1 VLRPNQQK
9 IADWLTERAPQ
20 LADVYM
26 GAIHLLG
33 DGAIPG
39 RVRFICHAGRD
50 LTNRIPELFAE
61 SVRRVELKACLD
73 ELSSLWIEHRVAETG
88 LASMS
93 GEKTDLPEGAQPT
106 IGVPLVVV
114 RRVSALIDHHK
125 QVFLNHRYR
134 AIKMVEAVAPE
145 NIGKQEALLPVA
157 DQWLELHRWFQRN
170 AHAGFKEGSV
180 EEDELQSRF
189 LTLESQ
195 INALIGEFYE
205 PVATLDEILQ
215 DTNS

>member
-1 VLRPNQQK
+1 VFRANQQK

-20 LADVYM
+20 LADVYL

-61 SVRRVELKACLD
+61 SVGRVDLTADLN
-73 ELSSLWIEHRVAETG
+73 ELSSLWMEHRVAETG
-88 LASMS
+88 MALISAQ
-93 GEKTDLPEGAQPT
+93 KADLPEGAQPT
-106 IGVPLVVV
+106 IGVPLIVV

-125 QVFLNHRYR
+125 QVSLNHRDR
-134 AIKMVEAVAPE
+134 AMKMVEVVAPE
-145 NIGKQEALLPVA
+145 NVGKREALLPIA
-157 DQWLELHRWFQRN
+157 DQWIELHRWFQRN
-170 AHAGFKEGSV
+170 AHAGLKEGSV
-180 EEDELQSRF
+180 DEGELQSRF

-195 INALIGEFYE
+195 ILALIGEFYE